1 MTNNPKEN
9 GRTMKWNLKI
19 APAAVVLVGAS
30 LLAVAPAAAQDPLP
44 SAQQI
49 IHRYVEAMG
58 GREAVLGHTSSRSS
72 GTFSMPAAGISGT
85 LLAQSAVPNLTVLRL
100 EIPGLG
106 TSLTGFDGE
115 VGWSVDP
122 NMGARLLEGAKLA
135 ALKEGS
141 SRLAAVRDPSL
152 FQEQQTVEL
161 SEMNGEA
168 CYKVR
173 MLWRSGR
180 ETFDCFSSESGLL
193 VGSMSRQS
201 TPMGEIDVVTLM
213 DQYRETGGVLTATR
227 IRQQM
232 LGQEQVMTLDSIE
245 YDVVEP
251 SAFDLPEVIRALIRD
266 LNST

>member
-1 MTNNPKEN
+1 
-9 GRTMKWNLKI
+9 MKWPMRLS
-19 APAAVVLVGAS
+19 PASAVLAGPCVLATACF
-30 LLAVAPAAAQDPLP
+30 LAATPATAQDPLP

-49 IHRYVEAMG
+49 IHRYVEAIG
-58 GREAVLGHTSSRSS
+58 GRDAVLGHTSSRST
-72 GTFSMPAAGISGT
+72 GTFSLPAAGISGT
-85 LLAQSAVPNLTVLRL
+85 LLAKSAAPNLSVLQV

-122 NMGARLLEGAKLA
+122 NMGARLLEGAELA

-141 SRLAAVRDPSL
+141 SQLAGIRDPSL
-152 FQEQQTVEL
+152 FQEQETVERA
-161 SEMNGEA
+161 EMNGEA

-173 MLWRSGR
+173 MLWKSGR
-180 ETFDCFSSESGLL
+180 ETFDCFSVETGLL
-193 VGSMSRQS
+193 VGSVSRQS

-213 DQYRETGGVLTATR
+213 DGYRDTGGVLSATR

-232 LGQEQVMTLDSIE
+232 LGQEQVMTLDTVE

-251 SAFDLPEVIRALIRD
+251 EAFHLPEVIRALIRGRQD
-266 LNST
+266 G